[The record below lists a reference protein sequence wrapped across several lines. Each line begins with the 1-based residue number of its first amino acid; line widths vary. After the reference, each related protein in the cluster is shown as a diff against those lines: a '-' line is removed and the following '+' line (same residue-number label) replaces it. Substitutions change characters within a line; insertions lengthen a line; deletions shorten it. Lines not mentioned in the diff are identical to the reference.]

1 MGRKYDVLVGC
12 ALTVTISKGSNTA
25 HFYSD
30 RARGWEARSRTLLAW
45 ASPDFQPP
53 IEGRYEKGS
62 FEQA

>member
-1 MGRKYDVLVGC
+1 MGRKYDVPVGS

-30 RARGWEARSRTLLAW
+30 GVRGWEARLCTLLAW
-45 ASPDFQPP
+45 TSPNFQPP